1 MDGKMPMTTRTDM
14 QNPRGTDYEHWKQ
27 PPTSPQPPREC
38 KHEKSYEKNGVRY
51 CDDCMKAWEVSRP
64 HPQAPEQKSPIC
76 ENCGLDNAKCQ
87 MDMAGCLQAQNE
99 AARTATLKVL
109 DELQRWMRDDC
120 KLVFKLFSSGKM
132 FHVERYDEDKF
143 NAELLYLK
151 LESLRAAGEQE

>member
-1 MDGKMPMTTRTDM
+1 MPMTTRTDM

-109 DELQRWMRDDC
+109 KPIKDIHERFKHLDAILSKRDPDC
-120 KLVFKLFSSGKM
+120 PMMMCYVDIWEAVK
-132 FHVERYDEDKF
+132 
-143 NAELLYLK
+143 
-151 LESLRAAGEQE
+151 ESLRTAAQEQPK